1 LYNNISVNMEIIN
14 NSIDEKEA
22 LETSRVNE
30 IDSMGWAPQY
40 NISEGIELTLEWYKN
55 YFEKVY

>member
-1 LYNNISVNMEIIN
+1 MEIIN

-30 IDSMGWAPQY
+30 IDSMGWAPHY
-40 NISEGIELTLEWYKN
+40 NISEGIKLTLQWYKN
-55 YFEKVY
+55 YFGKEY